1 MAINVGDIVTYR
13 RIQVNPEAAITG
25 GPAYDWVEDVGVV
38 VHVSDRRERLGDSPC
53 HEVNPVDYLIRIH
66 FQQRELIRTI
76 RFSQFATRGEVIGR
90 VN

>member
-1 MAINVGDIVTYR
+1 MVNVGDIVTYR

-38 VHVSDRRERLGDSPC
+38 LEARRYRDDGTERR
-53 HEVNPVDYLIRIH
+53 DYMLRIH
-66 FQQRELIRTI
+66 FQQRELIRNI
-76 RFSQFATRGEVIGR
+76 RFTQFATRGEVIGR